1 MNVGVFFFFQS
12 MQFAPCGTKCDDSG
26 TDLGLAY
33 GNRSAVLFR
42 LHKYQVEGFWRIHS
56 THPPHLP
63 PLSPLHLHTFSSLLL
78 SLPRTF
84 IGKCLVCM
92 CGLDF
97 FLSSF
102 SLLVLPW
109 VFAQNC
115 WIWSSGEW
123 QDFLVLFLSILQ
135 IFYCFFMTAVGEQLS

>member
-1 MNVGVFFFFQS
+1 MLVSFSFSEHAVCTMWNKMWRFWHR
-12 MQFAPCGTKCDDSG
+12 PW
-26 TDLGLAY
+26 LGLWQSL
-33 GNRSAVLFR
+33 GCVVPSP
-42 LHKYQVEGFWRIHS
+42 QVSGRGILED
-56 THPPHLP
+56 TQHPPTP
-63 PLSPLHLHTFSSLLL
+63 SSTPLHLHTFSSLLL
-78 SLPRTF
+78 SLPRTS
-84 IGKCLVCM
+84 ISKCLVCM

-102 SLLVLPW
+102 SLLPW

-115 WIWSSGEW
+115 WIWSFGEW